1 MPARILLIHAG
12 GYSTRLPHVSARGK
26 VFMTLPQA
34 DSQNG
39 IQVLELKLV
48 LYLHLLTCM
57 PPGVFLTSAD
67 GIELFSSKASFPS
80 DPKPLTITALAHPS
94 STQIGSTHGV
104 YLLHDPKGL
113 VTEDRRRGPS
123 DQSALM
129 LKCQQFLHKPKLDV
143 MKGTTGVIHSDLAK
157 AEADVVYTDS
167 CYYFDPQT
175 ADIMAT
181 TYDML
186 SAECDLEAWADILS
200 FQDLPTSVPHPSSN
214 SSTTTDNPYLRGRQK
229 AKRALQDA
237 GVVLDVM
244 VLNAS
249 KFYHL
254 GTMQEFLAGTCTDL
268 PFMFELNIQND
279 VDGIALVQVFNGT
292 ASAVDCMHSPAYIE
306 RSSVS
311 PNILIGSHSI
321 VVDCNLPA
329 DAVIPRDTCMFTL
342 QLQEHEFVTFTF
354 SVKDDMKKVARTTKE
369 FGNALQ
375 ELRVFEHVPVSEMFD
390 PSIGYPSEC
399 EGEVSLWTAVI
410 FETAR
415 SEEESVEFARNP
427 TTPTRETPGA
437 SVAKGI
443 LSVGKGIYPTAATAA
458 GAARAAAAADTTAS
472 APSDSSPPTATA
484 SFTRVP
490 AAAAAAAAAAD
501 TATYAVTPD
510 LVKHADIIRT
520 GCRYRL
526 TQRLLRLHIQRI
538 HTGSNSRHSTCRHQ
552 VMIISSVS
560 IRGGGASSA
569 PFITSERR
577 IVKPFFRPA
586 YAFSLTF
593 LGIFPYPVLTSKVN
607 RRFSSQDKP
616 LNLDGMQIKNKIEN
630 MKKLWKKAN
639 QLFSRTG
646 NGARPDRLL
655 KDKVLDI
662 CHFFYIM
669 EVVWS
674 TSWSMNPS
682 APCHLTSNLERHITR
697 DASEDD
703 SDENNGDEDISMSRD
718 SCFVPISAQSMQKS
732 KRSRYTGVGVIE
744 MLEGFK
750 SQAKEYQEIKRR
762 KLEYADKR
770 LKLER
775 QKFEF
780 DGRSA
785 DMQYRIMEMQ
795 MKKMQ
800 AEIDR
805 ENAKLHLEHRKLDIE
820 LMKLQKN
827 LLEIS
832 RKIPQAPRSN
842 T

>member
-1 MPARILLIHAG
+1 METFHTNQNSTRSAPGGIDALSRVLHDTHAQNLATYKRLLAGQPTATTTTTASRDQDPFWDVVVVTAGDVQQRLVYELRINQKLERRDIPTHARYHVIEDPPSSKIGSGGSTFLVMKALKGLYSQDFLSNARILLIHAG

-415 SEEESVEFARNP
+415 SEEESVEFARNRLDRIRHYL
-427 TTPTRETPGA
+427 REGEPGA
-437 SVAKGI
+437 GI
-443 LSVGKGIYPTAATAA
+443 GI
-458 GAARAAAAADTTAS
+458 
-472 APSDSSPPTATA
+472 
-484 SFTRVP
+484 
-490 AAAAAAAAAAD
+490 
-501 TATYAVTPD
+501 
-510 LVKHADIIRT
+510 
-520 GCRYRL
+520 
-526 TQRLLRLHIQRI
+526 
-538 HTGSNSRHSTCRHQ
+538 HQ
-552 VMIISSVS
+552 
-560 IRGGGASSA
+560 
-569 PFITSERR
+569 
-577 IVKPFFRPA
+577 
-586 YAFSLTF
+586 
-593 LGIFPYPVLTSKVN
+593 
-607 RRFSSQDKP
+607 
-616 LNLDGMQIKNKIEN
+616 
-630 MKKLWKKAN
+630 
-639 QLFSRTG
+639 
-646 NGARPDRLL
+646 GARPLATAVDWVSL
-655 KDKVLDI
+655 KDAARRARHYWTTERVRNKV
-662 CHFFYIM
+662 
-669 EVVWS
+669 
-674 TSWSMNPS
+674 
-682 APCHLTSNLERHITR
+682 
-697 DASEDD
+697 
-703 SDENNGDEDISMSRD
+703 
-718 SCFVPISAQSMQKS
+718 
-732 KRSRYTGVGVIE
+732 
-744 MLEGFK
+744 
-750 SQAKEYQEIKRR
+750 
-762 KLEYADKR
+762 
-770 LKLER
+770 
-775 QKFEF
+775 
-780 DGRSA
+780 
-785 DMQYRIMEMQ
+785 
-795 MKKMQ
+795 
-800 AEIDR
+800 
-805 ENAKLHLEHRKLDIE
+805 
-820 LMKLQKN
+820 
-827 LLEIS
+827 
-832 RKIPQAPRSN
+832 
-842 T
+842 